1 MTEKGR
7 ITQLLHEAGNGDR
20 DAYNR
25 LFPLVYERLRL
36 IARNQLARQPGPL
49 RKTELLHEL
58 YLKLIDQTQADWR
71 DRAHFFAVAARAM
84 RHILVDHHRKRQA
97 LKRGGHQEPLPL
109 DEERIALKEHS
120 NQLLMLH
127 ELMDRLAELD
137 ERMHTVV
144 DLRFFGG
151 MTIPEIADLLHV
163 STSTVDRDWKK
174 ARGWLYQHMANE

>member
-1 MTEKGR
+1 MSEKGR

-25 LFPLVYERLRL
+25 LFPLVYERLRH
-36 IARNQLARQPGPL
+36 IAQNQLARQPAPM

-84 RHILVDHHRKRQA
+84 RHILVDHHRKRRA
-97 LKRGGHQEPLPL
+97 LKRGGPQEPLPL
-109 DEERIALKEHS
+109 DEERIAFEERS
-120 NQLLMLH
+120 DQLLTLH

-137 ERMHTVV
+137 ERMHAVV

-174 ARGWLYQHMANE
+174 ARGWLYQHMVDG